1 MAGKQRSGLT
11 AAQLETLCGRWP
23 GVTRDIKWG
32 ADLVF
37 SVGGKMFVVTPSDGS
52 EGGRLSFKVADDRF
66 LELTDQPGIV
76 PAPYMARSRWVSVTE
91 PRRFSTGEM
100 AGFVLDSYTLVRAR
114 LTKKLQ
120 AALGPLPTLEKE
132 RP

>member
-1 MAGKQRSGLT
+1 MSKTGRGMT
-11 AAQLETLCGRWP
+11 AVQLEALCGAWP

-37 SVGGKMFVVTPSDGS
+37 SVGGKMFAVMPEDPSAYGH
-52 EGGRLSFKVADDRF
+52 RLGVKVADERF

-76 PAPYMARSRWVSVTE
+76 PSPYLARAHWISVVE
-91 PRRFSTGEM
+91 PQRFATRELEGL
-100 AGFVLDSYTLVRAR
+100 VRDSYALVRAK

-120 AALGPLPTLEKE
+120 KELGPLP
-132 RP
+132 PP